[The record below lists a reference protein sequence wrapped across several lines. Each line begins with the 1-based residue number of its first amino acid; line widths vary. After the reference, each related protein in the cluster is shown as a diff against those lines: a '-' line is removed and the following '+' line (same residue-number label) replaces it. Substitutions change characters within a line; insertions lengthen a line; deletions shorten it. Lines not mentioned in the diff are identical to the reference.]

1 MIRELRRTGRFVLAA
16 SLASVALAAAALP
29 PGTEEEI
36 LERIKPIGTVKV
48 AEPVAAET
56 PDAMA
61 GDGTAA
67 DDMAVAGAGR
77 SGEEVYNSYCTA
89 CHSAGVAGAPVF
101 ADAEAWAPRI
111 AKGIEALYESTYN
124 GLNGIMPARGT
135 CADCSD
141 EELRATVDYMV
152 SAAES

>member
-29 PGTEEEI
+29 PGTEDEI

-48 AEPVAAET
+48 AEPVAAES
-56 PDAMA
+56 PDAM
-61 GDGTAA
+61 TA
-67 DDMAVAGAGR
+67 DDVAVAGAGR

-111 AKGIEALYESTYN
+111 AKGIETLYESTYN
-124 GLNGIMPARGT
+124 GLNGVMPARGT

-152 SAAES
+152 AAAES